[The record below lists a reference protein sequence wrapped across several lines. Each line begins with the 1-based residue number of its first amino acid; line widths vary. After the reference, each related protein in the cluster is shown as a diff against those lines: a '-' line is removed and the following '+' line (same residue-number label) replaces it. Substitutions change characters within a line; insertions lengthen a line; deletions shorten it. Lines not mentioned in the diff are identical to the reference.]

1 MANPHKLHPP
11 SSILYPVPRRS
22 EAKTGRPIF
31 LAGPTAVG
39 KSGVA
44 LLLAEQI
51 GGEIISV
58 DSMQVYRGLDIG
70 TAKPTPAELSRVP
83 HHLIDVAELNEPF
96 DAAKFVALANKAVAE
111 IQSRGRTPIFCG
123 GTGLYFRA
131 YLEGIGDAPGSDE
144 KLRAELEAA
153 PLAELLTEL
162 EQRDPVTFARIDRDN
177 ARRVVRA
184 VEVIRLTGKPFSEQR
199 SVWNDETPAAKTEII
214 FALSRKPE
222 DLVARIHARVDDMFA
237 LGLVAETQRLLEL
250 GLEQNKTAM
259 QAIGYRQVVEHL
271 RGERS
276 LVETVELVKIKTRQ
290 YAKRQRTWFRG
301 QPNVETIELQPI
313 ESAKGI
319 VARLKSLC
327 LNSASG

>member
-1 MANPHKLHPP
+1 MN
-11 SSILYPVPRRS
+11 SFDSFS
-22 EAKTGRPIF
+22 PIF

-39 KSGVA
+39 KSSTA

-70 TAKPTPAELSRVP
+70 TAKPTPAERARVP

-96 DAAKFVALANKAVAE
+96 DAAKFVALANKAISE
-111 IQSRGRTPIFCG
+111 IQSRGHTSIFCG

-153 PLAELLTEL
+153 PLAELLVEL
-162 EQRDPVTFARIDRDN
+162 ERRDPVTFSRIDREN
-177 ARRVVRA
+177 PRRVVRA

-199 SVWNDETPAAKTEII
+199 SAWNDEAPAATSETI
-214 FALSRKPE
+214 FVLSRTSE
-222 DLVARIHARVDDMFA
+222 DLVARIHARVDEMFA
-237 LGLVAETQRLLEL
+237 LGLVAETRRLLEL

-259 QAIGYRQVVEHL
+259 QAIGYRQAVEHL

-276 LVETVELVKIKTRQ
+276 LADTVELVKTKTRQ

-301 QPNVETIELQPI
+301 LPNVKTIDLHPD
-313 ESAKGI
+313 ESAEAI
-319 VARLKSLC
+319 VAYLKSLC
-327 LNSASG
+327 PPSASG